1 MHNQILVQVG
11 ETFEDLEKDELRL
24 RFRELPALLDV
35 RQEVATRAKL
45 HNQAHVTVGEDRL
58 KQLYIAFML
67 KPSKDLN
74 LIENSFETQ
83 GFLLVAFKNLIELH
97 RLDRNQFFGELVQCK
112 MHFAEAT
119 LANYFANFV

>member
-67 KPSKDLN
+67 
-74 LIENSFETQ
+74 
-83 GFLLVAFKNLIELH
+83 
-97 RLDRNQFFGELVQCK
+97 
-112 MHFAEAT
+112 
-119 LANYFANFV
+119 